1 MPARGA
7 ARRQPAAPGDVR
19 TGGLRLLRGAR
30 DLARQAAGLP
40 ESTARVIT
48 AFGPLISKFGG
59 EAHIG
64 EAEFS
69 RDVDRIFEALYAHPL
84 TEKTRTVTA
93 YLRSRNFLPNEGST
107 ESLIHYVVRESVA
120 RSPIPVPQ
128 AIVDEFWTFF
138 HELMSDPELRG
149 LADLGLDITRLILK
163 TYEPLLVEVINELKD
178 IYYSNQNR
186 MDALL
191 RRVQVVRGDLK
202 IIRRQIKALRYI
214 KPFFQADPK
223 DYRAQAQIVAKM
235 VREFGPFFIKMAQVA
250 AATANFLPEE
260 IARELPPMSA
270 QEARAALI
278 ESFGRP
284 PEDIYFGFDA
294 ERPIKSGSIGSVYLA
309 KKPFTVNGVEH
320 LVPVIIK
327 IGRHN
332 LDREFLMGKTSIGLM
347 LVSSQYWA
355 PHGKLTPF
363 LKAMTEQIDG
373 FVEGFRGE
381 LQFERE
387 AEVQAA
393 FSRRARS
400 STVWRVP
407 EVYRATPRVIEMEYV
422 EGAVNI
428 SRAVQ
433 HFRPADPLAYRR
445 ELARKFLFTILSQL
459 FVYQELHGDLHPGNV
474 MVDRAGRL
482 HLIDWGNTVQ
492 LAGKVMPAL
501 DYLKGAL
508 VADVD
513 LLTDALIAISTEP
526 EAAQARRG
534 EIREALARTLQKK
547 QIRPLSYTFA
557 WTLYREGPEGWLK
570 RANTLLQLASNTQQL
585 GLVLRGEY
593 LHLSRSLTAMIA
605 TLGGLYEGVPL
616 TERGSWYA
624 GVLPDRITIY
634 RNGARGNLRQASGCS
649 PKRRL
654 NRQVPPHAIQDM
666 EPGPPAA
673 GTAGAAAPDRA
684 DPGHPLHAGN
694 GPSGG
699 QPAHLAASTA
709 VGLGNH
715 DEHGLRRRQPLE
727 PSGDGDVRDHH
738 AVHRPVPGLSDLP
751 GPHAAVFRGQ
761 VRGSPAAGA
770 AADGRTGAVLP
781 LRTRHRVAGGGVRK
795 REQPVCHSGR
805 GHESGAQPA

>member
-1 MPARGA
+1 VPKPTSPRKPKARARPSTAKAPVSKAPARGA
-7 ARRQPAAPGDVR
+7 ARRQPPAPTGVR
-19 TGGLRLLRGAR
+19 TQGLRLLKGAR
-30 DLARQAAGLP
+30 DLARQAAALP
-40 ESTARVIT
+40 DSTARVIT
-48 AFGPLISKFGG
+48 AFGPLIRKFGG
-59 EAHIG
+59 ETHLG
-64 EAEFS
+64 EAEFG

-149 LADLGLDITRLILK
+149 LADLGLDISRLILK
-163 TYEPLLVEVINELKD
+163 AYEPLLVEVINELKD

-191 RRVQVVRGDLK
+191 RRVQVVRSDLK

-260 IARELPPMSA
+260 IARELAVFQEDVPPMSA
-270 QEARAALI
+270 LEARAALI

-309 KKPFTVNGVEH
+309 KKPVVIHGVEQ

-387 AEVQAA
+387 AEVQALCA
-393 FSRRARS
+393 PRAQQPGLARARGVPGHAARHRDGIRGRRGEHLARGAALPPRRSAGLPARAGPQVPVHHPEPAVRLPGTAWRPAPGQRHGGPRGPAAPDRLGQHGAAGRQGEAGARLPEGRAGGRCRPADRCADRHQHRARS
-400 STVWRVP
+400 RT
-407 EVYRATPRVIEMEYV
+407 
-422 EGAVNI
+422 
-428 SRAVQ
+428 
-433 HFRPADPLAYRR
+433 L
-445 ELARKFLFTILSQL
+445 
-459 FVYQELHGDLHPGNV
+459 
-474 MVDRAGRL
+474 
-482 HLIDWGNTVQ
+482 
-492 LAGKVMPAL
+492 
-501 DYLKGAL
+501 
-508 VADVD
+508 
-513 LLTDALIAISTEP
+513 
-526 EAAQARRG
+526 ARRG

-557 WTLYREGPEGWLK
+557 WTLYREGPDGWLK

-605 TLGGLYEGVPL
+605 TLGGLYEGVP
-616 TERGSWYA
+616 RW
-624 GVLPDRITIY
+624 R
-634 RNGARGNLRQASGCS
+634 
-649 PKRRL
+649 
-654 NRQVPPHAIQDM
+654 
-666 EPGPPAA
+666 
-673 GTAGAAAPDRA
+673 AGADLLIAINTFPARA
-684 DPGHPLHAGN
+684 LKDYLRGVHAERLQATVQRSAHP
-694 GPSGG
+694 
-699 QPAHLAASTA
+699 
-709 VGLGNH
+709 
-715 DEHGLRRRQPLE
+715 
-727 PSGDGDVRDHH
+727 
-738 AVHRPVPGLSDLP
+738 PV
-751 GPHAAVFRGQ
+751 
-761 VRGSPAAGA
+761 
-770 AADGRTGAVLP
+770 
-781 LRTRHRVAGGGVRK
+781 RVA
-795 REQPVCHSGR
+795 
-805 GHESGAQPA
+805 A